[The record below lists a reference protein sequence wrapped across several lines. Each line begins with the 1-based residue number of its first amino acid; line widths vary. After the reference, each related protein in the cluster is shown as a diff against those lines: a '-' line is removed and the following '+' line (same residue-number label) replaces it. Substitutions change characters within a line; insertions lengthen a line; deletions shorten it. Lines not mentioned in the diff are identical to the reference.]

1 VAPHLE
7 FEALALASGPVVGID
22 EVGRGAL
29 AGPVAV
35 GAVLISALDAIPKGL
50 DDSKELSASQREAL
64 VQPIL
69 DWCDASAVGMAS
81 AEEIDD
87 WGLRTA
93 LAVAAN
99 RALSKLG
106 TTPCS
111 ALIDGNLNLL
121 QPSGAMNFST
131 TPLPELPFIF
141 LPSLNVVKGDHTCAS
156 IAAASVIAKV
166 VRDALMVEIGEQ
178 DSRFGW
184 DRNKGY
190 GAPEHLEALKQ
201 FGPTPMHRRSWALP
215 SMTA

>member
-1 VAPHLE
+1 
-7 FEALALASGPVVGID
+7 
-22 EVGRGAL
+22 
-29 AGPVAV
+29 
-35 GAVLISALDAIPKGL
+35 
-50 DDSKELSASQREAL
+50 
-64 VQPIL
+64 
-69 DWCDASAVGMAS
+69 
-81 AEEIDD
+81 
-87 WGLRTA
+87 
-93 LAVAAN
+93 
-99 RALSKLG
+99 
-106 TTPCS
+106 
-111 ALIDGNLNLL
+111 
-121 QPSGAMNFST
+121 MNFST